1 MTRPTQKQDEQR
13 TLLELMAAIGVQLE
27 SCPMEGEVPDF
38 MIQISDRTVG
48 IEVTMYQSKRTVAGI
63 QKRVVEAEWEE
74 LERSSQTFQNEN
86 SELAGIY
93 ILFRFKDG
101 VPSRRERADFFCEI
115 LEFVRSNGCRIGDEW
130 ADFWCYELTSP
141 LMIKYLKAIVLRRGE
156 RSEWDSN
163 ITAGFIDRPAD
174 TISRIVAEKSTRNYR
189 PADELWLVI
198 QRSHRPSEMVLPIS
212 GVSEL
217 DASLDLQRNL
227 TASPFSKVYAFT
239 AMGLFLWD
247 RNGGAW
253 LPAADAGLGQFAAR
267 NS

>member
-1 MTRPTQKQDEQR
+1 MTRPTQKQDEQG
-13 TLLELMAAIGVQLE
+13 TLLELMAAIGIQLE

-38 MIQISDRTVG
+38 MIQISGRTVG
-48 IEVTMYQSKRTVAGI
+48 IEVTMYQSRKTVTGI
-63 QKRVVEAEWEE
+63 QKRAVESEWEE
-74 LERSSQTFQNEN
+74 LERSSQDFQNEN
-86 SELAGIY
+86 AELAGIY
-93 ILFRFKDG
+93 ILFRFKDS
-101 VPSRRERADFFCEI
+101 VPPRRERAEFFCEI
-115 LEFVRSNGCRIGDEW
+115 LDFVRTNGHGIGDEW
-130 ADFWCYELTSP
+130 ADFWWYDLTSP

-156 RSEWDSN
+156 RSAWDSN

-174 TISRIVAEKSTRNYR
+174 TISRIVAEKSTKNYR

-217 DASLDLQRNL
+217 NASLDLQSNL

-247 RNGGAW
+247 RNGGGW
-253 LPAADAGLGQFAAR
+253 LPAANVDLGQFPAR